1 MSSQLISLQPR
12 FILGGIGVLVSSWLA
27 AAPLDVVRK
36 CADTASPTLNGMK
49 ALEAVCPGLQDA
61 LAGSGIDRILF
72 EGWQQK
78 INAHALADVDGLAQ
92 QYSRSRWHAPDTA
105 SLSNALESLREQ
117 APKNSS
123 WWQSFKT
130 WLKNWLSRSDSALAS
145 WLNQLLE
152 RWSAHTDVSVT
163 FLRIVTYCLTAL
175 VVIAAVAIVLREIKA
190 VGVGR
195 RARRVA
201 QAKSSNAITPETDL
215 EPGLVPGSAADALAV
230 LLRALVK
237 RLLQLGRLRADRSLT
252 HRELVIRSVF
262 ESDEQR
268 AAFAAVAY
276 GAESNFYGPR
286 DRAPDPADDVKRR
299 GEVLLAQLTPL
310 KSGS

>member
-1 MSSQLISLQPR
+1 M
-12 FILGGIGVLVSSWLA
+12 SSWLA
-27 AAPLDVVRK
+27 AAPMDVVRE
-36 CADTASPTLNGMK
+36 CADTASPALNGLK
-49 ALEAVCPGLQDA
+49 ALEAACPGLQDA
-61 LAGSGIDRILF
+61 LAGAGFDKTLI

-78 INAHALADVDGLAQ
+78 MNAHALADLSGLAQ
-92 QYSRSRWHAPDTA
+92 HYSRSRWHAPDTA
-105 SLSNALESLREQ
+105 SLSKALESLQEQ
-117 APKNSS
+117 APKTSS

-130 WLKNWLSRSDSALAS
+130 WLKNWLSQSDSALAS
-145 WLNQLLE
+145 WLNQLVE
-152 RWSAHTDVSVT
+152 RWSAHTAVSVT
-163 FLRIVTYCLTAL
+163 FLKIITYCLTAL
-175 VVIAAVAIVLREIKA
+175 VVIAAVVIVLREVKA
-190 VGVGR
+190 AGVGR
-195 RARRVA
+195 RARRA
-201 QAKSSNAITPETDL
+201 ARAESSNAIRPQTDEL
-215 EPGLVPGSAADALAV
+215 GLVPGSAADALAV

-299 GEVLLAQLTPL
+299 GEVLLAQLAQL

>member
-1 MSSQLISLQPR
+1 VSSQLISPQPR
-12 FILGGIGVLVSSWLA
+12 FILGGIGVLMSSWLA

-61 LAGSGIDRILF
+61 LASAEFDKILI
-72 EGWQQK
+72 EGWQEK
-78 INAHALADVDGLAQ
+78 ISSHALADVLGLAQ
-92 QYSRSRWHAPDTA
+92 HYSRTQWHAPDTA
-105 SLSNALESLREQ
+105 SLSKALESLQGQ
-117 APKNSS
+117 APQSSS

-130 WLKNWLSRSDSALAS
+130 WLKNWLSQSDSALAS

-163 FLRIVTYCLTAL
+163 FLRIISYCLTAL
-175 VVIAAVAIVLREIKA
+175 VVIAAVVIVLRELKA
-190 VGVGR
+190 AGVGR

-201 QAKSSNAITPETDL
+201 RAKSSNAVTRETDL
-215 EPGLVPGSAADALAV
+215 ELGLVPGSAADALAV

-276 GAESNFYGPR
+276 GAEANFYGPR

-299 GEVLLAQLTPL
+299 GEALLAQLAAL

>member
-1 MSSQLISLQPR
+1 MSSQLISLLPR
-12 FILGGIGVLVSSWLA
+12 LILGGLAVLMSSWVT

-36 CADTASPTLNGMK
+36 CADTAAPTLNGMQ

-61 LAGSGIDRILF
+61 LASLGFDKILI

-92 QYSRSRWHAPDTA
+92 HYSRSQWHAPDTA
-105 SLSNALESLREQ
+105 SLSKALESLQEQ
-117 APKNSS
+117 APKTSS

-130 WLKNWLSRSDSALAS
+130 WLKNWLSQSDSALAS

-163 FLRIVTYCLTAL
+163 FLRIITYCLTAL
-175 VVIAAVAIVLREIKA
+175 VVIAALVIVLREVKA
-190 VGVGR
+190 AGIGR

-201 QAKSSNAITPETDL
+201 QAKSSNASTPETDL
-215 EPGLVPGSAADALAV
+215 ELGLVPGSATDALAV

-252 HRELVIRSVF
+252 HRELVMRSEF

-268 AAFAAVAY
+268 AAFAAVAH

-286 DRAPDPADDVKRR
+286 DRTPDPGDDAKRR
-299 GEVLLAQLTPL
+299 GEVLLAQLAPL

>member
-1 MSSQLISLQPR
+1 LISLQTR
-12 FILGGIGVLVSSWLA
+12 LILGGFTLLMSSWLA

-36 CADTASPTLNGMK
+36 CADTASPALNGMK

-61 LAGSGIDRILF
+61 LASLRFDKILI

-78 INAHALADVDGLAQ
+78 INTHALADVDALAQ
-92 QYSRSRWHAPDTA
+92 QYSRSQWHAPDTA
-105 SLSNALESLREQ
+105 SLPKILESLQREQ
-117 APKNSS
+117 TPKISS

-130 WLKNWLSRSDSALAS
+130 WLKNWLSHSDSALAS
-145 WLNQLLE
+145 WLNRLLE
-152 RWSAHTDVSVT
+152 RWSAHTDVSAT
-163 FLRIVTYCLTAL
+163 FLTIVTYCLAAL
-175 VVIAAVAIVLREIKA
+175 VVIAAVLIVVREVRA
-190 VGVGR
+190 VRVGR
-195 RARRVA
+195 RARRAA
-201 QAKSSNAITPETDL
+201 QPTSSNALDPERGLD
-215 EPGLVPGSAADALAV
+215 PGLVPGSATDALAV

-252 HRELVIRSVF
+252 HRELVMRSIF

-286 DRAPDPADDVKRR
+286 NRAPESADEVKRR
-299 GEVLLAQLTPL
+299 GEVLLAQLAQL
-310 KSGS
+310 KSRS